1 MTIYVICYSFDEVQA
16 LNNKKLS
23 LELGPMVDS
32 SSFSKELL
40 VPFLTLKCFLVGSLG
55 VHFSL
60 VFQISKP
67 NFNFDT
73 FFQVQEP
80 PSPIQNYVQFHA
92 HTPKKIQAQHVKHEL
107 PISQFW

>member
-1 MTIYVICYSFDEVQA
+1 MSKSIFDI
-16 LNNKKLS
+16 K
-23 LELGPMVDS
+23 M
-32 SSFSKELL
+32 
-40 VPFLTLKCFLVGSLG
+40 FLVGSIG

-60 VFQISKP
+60 VFQIFKL

-80 PSPIQNYVQFHA
+80 PSPIQNYVQFDA
-92 HTPKKIQAQHVKHEL
+92 HTPKNIQAQHVKCEV